1 MKKFFLILLVAA
13 LVGSFAFAEVMGA
26 EAPTLSGSVTTT
38 FGYDLDTETSGFHD
52 SVSVNVTVPLA
63 SGGDTKAGMG
73 DVYGEI
79 TITDAVISID
89 EDDGVFLA
97 DDLDVTAKIVAGNV
111 WVGLNNPS
119 FKINMVDQADDT
131 DVNLID
137 LLNDGI
143 SVGYMTDA
151 FSVSFLIASGNDGY
165 LDDSDDYDDT
175 AAAGSTWTDSTD
187 EDDGTGNYTNNADN
201 DYAFGATASIMAGPA
216 TVDLKFGYLADM
228 YMGFGAK
235 AVVVAGPATVTVPF
249 DYIVNDATS
258 ENGMEVN
265 PSVAMAIDGVGS
277 ISANLFYA
285 MYDIATFVETE
296 VNAGLTFT
304 EGFNDMLVMTA
315 KVAVTDI
322 TAEAGD
328 MGWDVDVDTKY
339 DMGGVAP
346 YVNFGYGDDEVFDLS
361 VGAVFATMIDMATV
375 TLDYTNEDLT
385 SAASEKG
392 RVTLAVKVAY

>member
-1 MKKFFLILLVAA
+1 
-13 LVGSFAFAEVMGA
+13 
-26 EAPTLSGSVTTT
+26 
-38 FGYDLDTETSGFHD
+38 
-52 SVSVNVTVPLA
+52 
-63 SGGDTKAGMG
+63 MG